1 MQNSDQFPL
10 TYQTIIPPLGRISAS
25 ERGNGPRFPEKSG
38 APKGKQKGPKAA
50 GNRVLLFSG
59 IWEVALYRAE
69 VLRANGLDV
78 LTPRSKEEA
87 IIAIRSGDVDV
98 VVLTYTL
105 PSETVH
111 ELADLV
117 RQYCPGCRLVAI
129 SESGRFDERVAPD
142 AIVIANRGPAALVE
156 TIRRFIKPN

>member
-1 MQNSDQFPL
+1 MHDRGLSPPSWQTVFPDL
-10 TYQTIIPPLGRISAS
+10 EQISAS
-25 ERGNGPRFPEKSG
+25 DGGDGQRPPEKSSS
-38 APKGKQKGPKAA
+38 AKGKRRSPDGSQA
-50 GNRVLLFSG
+50 RVLLISG

-69 VLRANGLDV
+69 VLRGQGLEV

-87 IIAIRSGDVDV
+87 MQAIRRREADV

-117 RQYCPGCRLVAI
+117 RQYCPECRLVAI
-129 SESGRFDERVAPD
+129 SESGKFDERVAPD
-142 AIVIANRGPAALVE
+142 AIVIANQGPAALIKA
-156 TIRRFIKPN
+156 IRRLTRIH